1 MKRTMLNGIR
11 GCAWV
16 TRQKRAWKNP
26 AVFVMYLDKCG
37 VHGKECD
44 RKEVWKMKNIIDE
57 IIDAVTDSY
66 NEKQKDSSRDTVID
80 VEEKGVF

>member
-1 MKRTMLNGIR
+1 M
-11 GCAWV
+11 
-16 TRQKRAWKNP
+16 
-26 AVFVMYLDKCG
+26 
-37 VHGKECD
+37 HGKECD